1 MVKLVRFSAVLFL
14 GIMCFSFAL
23 AVILVSDESIIFSSV
38 NESGVA
44 LYNFS
49 VNNTQDAE
57 NISEINVTLPNG
69 FVFVVDSN
77 ATDVAAT
84 TFSNTSTV
92 LTWVNSSAAPLVEN
106 GSLQYFWFNVT
117 ASAVAA
123 DYNFTITVSNTT
135 GIFETQNLS
144 VTVNDTGAP
153 VITLIAPADSTSAT
167 TAAYNFTFNVTDD
180 QTVSNCSLILDDAVI
195 NTLTSVN
202 GTGGT
207 NGMYNSS
214 LSVATHT
221 WSVNCTDSTGNEGN
235 SSSRTLIVS
244 AAAVAEVATTSSG
257 GSGTPTYSPSAIK
270 LSEGY
275 DISLGE
281 RYKVNLDL
289 MGARHVLVV
298 DDISDNGATI
308 TVSSTP
314 VTLDLVVEQ
323 MEMIDVDDDGVY
335 DLSIYLKEISYSRAN
350 FILTSISE
358 EATGLVPSVGDERVA
373 DSSKPVSGES
383 VEVMSSS
390 GSYIW
395 MVVIVI
401 LLIVGIVFGLNY
413 KKKK

>member
-1 MVKLVRFSAVLFL
+1 MVKLSRLSAVLFL
-14 GIMCFSFAL
+14 GILCFSFAL
-23 AVILVSDESIIFSSV
+23 AVILVNDESIIFSSV

-57 NISEINVTLPNG
+57 NITEVNVTLPSG

-84 TFSNTSTV
+84 TFTNTSTV
-92 LTWVNSSAAPLVEN
+92 LTWVNSSAVPLVEN

-135 GIFETQNLS
+135 GIFESTNLS

-153 VITLIAPADSTSAT
+153 VITLIAPADSTSVT

-221 WSVNCTDSTGNEGN
+221 WSINCTDSTGNVGN

-244 AAAVAEVATTSSG
+244 AAAVEATTIISG
-257 GSGTPTYSPSAIK
+257 GSGTPTYSVSEVK

-281 RYKVNLDL
+281 RYKVNLDF
-289 MGARHVLVV
+289 MGQRHVLVV

-314 VTLDLVVEQ
+314 VTLDLVVGQ
-323 MEMIDVDDDGVY
+323 TEMIDIDDDGIY
-335 DLSIYLKEISYSRAN
+335 DLSVYLKDVSLARAD
-350 FILTSISE
+350 FVLTSISKE
-358 EATGLVPSVGDERVA
+358 VVGLASGVGNEGVT
-373 DSSKPVSGES
+373 DSSKPVSGEGAES
-383 VEVMSSS
+383 MSEN
-390 GSYIW
+390 GSYVW
-395 MVVIVI
+395 VVVIII
-401 LLIVGIVFGLNY
+401 LLIVGIVFVLKY